1 MAAEPFLIEVLADV
15 ARELHRQGVDY
26 ALAGGL
32 AYSALVEP
40 RATTGLDL
48 LMLLPHP
55 SPAALREVFSS
66 VFEAVLPH
74 DSPVTFKSVSIWRSV
89 AIRAQREII
98 LDCLLAE
105 TEFLQ
110 HVLSRK
116 RVVDFLGMALP
127 IVTVEDLILLKTL
140 AGRLQDLA
148 DLENIRRAPH
158 VHIDWSYVEHWTR
171 RLGLP
176 SPGP

>member
-1 MAAEPFLIEVLADV
+1 MAAEPLVIEVLADM
-15 ARELHRQGVDY
+15 ARELHRQGMDS

-32 AYSALVEP
+32 AYNALVEP
-40 RATTGLDL
+40 RATTDLDV

-55 SPAALREVFSS
+55 SPVALREVFSS
-66 VFEAVLPH
+66 FFEAVLPY
-74 DSPVTFKSVSIWRSV
+74 DSPMTFTSVSIWRSV
-89 AIRAQREII
+89 AIRAQREIM

-127 IVTVEDLILLKTL
+127 IVTVEGLILLKTL

-158 VHIDWSYVEHWTR
+158 VHIDWSYVEYWAR

-176 SPGP
+176 ASSP